1 MPWIL
6 SLRIA
11 QRQFLESLSCLFL
24 QPCSN
29 GLQGLTGFAN
39 QDQQIEAVGLEGPKM
54 TQLTPMGRKLSN
66 PWVNHKQL
74 LGTAA
79 PFLIALGSSWIGLRT
94 WREPFNRASFIA
106 TWVITV
112 FVGLLLRRVVFDRGI
127 ATAFIIVATI
137 TLGVLLGLGRL
148 LSQRLVRR

>member
-1 MPWIL
+1 LVANITTRL
-6 SLRIA
+6 SRRAVITTA
-11 QRQFLESLSCLFL
+11 IVDVVAVVVFVAIGRRNHDEGAALS
-24 QPCSN
+24 
-29 GLQGLTGFAN
+29 G
-39 QDQQIEAVGLEGPKM
+39 V
-54 TQLTPMGRKLSN
+54 
-66 PWVNHKQL
+66 

-94 WREPFNRASFIA
+94 WRDPFNRASFIA

-137 TLGVLLGLGRL
+137 TLGVLLGLGRT
-148 LSQRLVRR
+148 LSKKLSPKTS

>member
-1 MPWIL
+1 MVASITTRL
-6 SLRIA
+6 S
-11 QRQFLESLSCLFL
+11 QRAVITTAIVDVVAVVVFVAIGRRNHDEGTALS
-24 QPCSN
+24 
-29 GLQGLTGFAN
+29 G
-39 QDQQIEAVGLEGPKM
+39 V
-54 TQLTPMGRKLSN
+54 LS
-66 PWVNHKQL
+66 
-74 LGTAA
+74 TAA
-79 PFLIALGSSWIGLRT
+79 PFLIALGISWIGLRT

-148 LSQRLVRR
+148 LSRKLSAKTSQ

>member
-1 MPWIL
+1 MDANITTRPNRRAAITAAIVDVVAVVVFVAIGRRNHDEGTAL
-6 SLRIA
+6 S
-11 QRQFLESLSCLFL
+11 
-24 QPCSN
+24 
-29 GLQGLTGFAN
+29 G
-39 QDQQIEAVGLEGPKM
+39 V
-54 TQLTPMGRKLSN
+54 
-66 PWVNHKQL
+66 
-74 LGTAA
+74 LGVAA
-79 PFLIALGSSWIGLRT
+79 PFLIALGISWIGLRT

>member
-1 MPWIL
+1 MVASITTRL
-6 SLRIA
+6 S
-11 QRQFLESLSCLFL
+11 QRAVITTAIVDVVAVVVFVAIGRRNHDEGTALS
-24 QPCSN
+24 
-29 GLQGLTGFAN
+29 G
-39 QDQQIEAVGLEGPKM
+39 V
-54 TQLTPMGRKLSN
+54 
-66 PWVNHKQL
+66 
-74 LGTAA
+74 LGVAA
-79 PFLIALGSSWIGLRT
+79 PFLIALGISWIGLRT

-106 TWVITV
+106 TWIITV